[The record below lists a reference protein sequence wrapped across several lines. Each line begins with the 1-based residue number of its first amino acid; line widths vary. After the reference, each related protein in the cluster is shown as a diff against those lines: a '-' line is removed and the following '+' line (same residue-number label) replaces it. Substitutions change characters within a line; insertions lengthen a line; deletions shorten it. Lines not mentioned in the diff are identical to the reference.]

1 MFSFVFV
8 ITGQAGVN
16 QLGGV
21 FVNGRPLPDCVRRRI
36 VELALM
42 GVRPCDISRQL
53 LVSHGTFSFPFFTIC
68 FGIYICMLPV
78 RSFMVYF

>member
-1 MFSFVFV
+1 MVLLTKRFFSFCFF
-8 ITGQAGVN
+8 IGSGQAGVN

-53 LVSHGTFSFPFFTIC
+53 LVSHGE
-68 FGIYICMLPV
+68 
-78 RSFMVYF
+78 